1 MKVLASDFDGTLF
14 FHDKGFKE
22 EDIEKIK
29 EFQQKGHLFG
39 ICSGRSLKGI
49 QVQIDPRI
57 QLDFYII
64 SSGAQILDKD
74 LNMISQHIIDKNVV
88 IKIISFIHEKMAID
102 IEGVHHRF
110 SLNRDHPRIDDD
122 ILLSSIEELKEDV
135 ISFSLHLS
143 SEKEAKKYTDWLN
156 GFKDIHEFK
165 NKKDIDITKTGI
177 SKGTGIQEIKKYYH
191 IEDHC
196 FAGIGDALND
206 LPMLQ
211 SVDIP
216 YTFEDSSD
224 DVKKYSKYIVS
235 SVAKC
240 LEHLESL

>member
-88 IKIISFIHEKMAID
+88 I
-102 IEGVHHRF
+102 
-110 SLNRDHPRIDDD
+110 P
-122 ILLSSIEELKEDV
+122 
-135 ISFSLHLS
+135 
-143 SEKEAKKYTDWLN
+143 
-156 GFKDIHEFK
+156 
-165 NKKDIDITKTGI
+165 
-177 SKGTGIQEIKKYYH
+177 
-191 IEDHC
+191 
-196 FAGIGDALND
+196 
-206 LPMLQ
+206 
-211 SVDIP
+211 P
-216 YTFEDSSD
+216 YTRIGFDREEDLRHGFHISEGGVTVVPKGS
-224 DVKKYSKYIVS
+224 I
-235 SVAKC
+235 
-240 LEHLESL
+240 L